1 MGGGHFLRL
10 VEEVK
15 LRASSCQLQNE
26 DVYMNTTF
34 QDFIQMCVRKLRGED
49 SEEELVVDYV
59 STNTPTRHQRRR
71 VSFIGFRPF
80 VIGSGGE
87 EHQQHER
94 ENASPAVHQW
104 RICGRRGRED
114 LQEHQ
119 PH

>member
-1 MGGGHFLRL
+1 M
-10 VEEVK
+10 K
-15 LRASSCQLQNE
+15 LRASGCQLQNE

-49 SEEELVVDYV
+49 SEEELVVHYV
-59 STNTPTRHQRRR
+59 SADPPTRRRCHR
-71 VSFIGFRPF
+71 TSLTGFGPF

-87 EHQQHER
+87 GRQQHER
-94 ENASPAVHQW
+94 ENASPALHQW
-104 RICGRRGRED
+104 RVCGRGGGED